1 MTTADQRR
9 LTRLRRLE
17 RVRAIAKRQLA
28 GETAQAEDALA
39 QLRTLTARTRDLAAE
54 YATRSDAFDGFD
66 LAQTGRFAAGLCH
79 IVNSAGIEAS
89 AAQRLADR
97 KLIEL
102 AAAERRRAAVEDRL
116 NATERLLGKRPAQAS
131 AAPRRKI
138 GTDLE

>member
-39 QLRTLTARTRDLAAE
+39 QLRTLTARTQDLAAE
-54 YATRSDAFDGFD
+54 YAARSNAFDGFD
-66 LAQTGRFAAGLCH
+66 LAQTGRFAAGLCN
-79 IVNSAGIEAS
+79 IVSSAGIEAN
-89 AAQRLADR
+89 AAQRLADS
-97 KLIEL
+97 KLVEL

-116 NATERLLGKRPAQAS
+116 TATERLLGKRPAQVS

>member
-1 MTTADQRR
+1 

-39 QLRTLTARTRDLAAE
+39 QLRTLASRTRDLAAE

-66 LAQTGRFAAGLCH
+66 LAQTGRFAAGLCN
-79 IVNSAGIEAS
+79 IVNSAGIEAN

-97 KLIEL
+97 KLVEL

-116 NATERLLGKRPAQAS
+116 HAAERLLGKRPAQAS
-131 AAPRRKI
+131 AASRRKI